1 MVDIPVLETG
11 AYGVWVRVPP
21 PVPQNKRIIKINGK
35 QDYHINA
42 IGGKIKMKYYSDK
55 TKQLYESVELLQKA
69 EVAYDKEQEAALAK
83 QRDRKNRAEEIKK
96 AREVLKDAQKNYQDL
111 LNKFVKDY
119 GSYHETYSKES
130 DSLEQILLN
139 LFF

>member
-1 MVDIPVLETG
+1 
-11 AYGVWVRVPP
+11 
-21 PVPQNKRIIKINGK
+21 
-35 QDYHINA
+35 
-42 IGGKIKMKYYSDK
+42 MKYYSDK
-55 TKQLYESVELLQKA
+55 TKQLYESVEQLQKA

-96 AREVLKDAQKNYQDL
+96 AREVLRDAQKNYQDL

>member
-1 MVDIPVLETG
+1 
-11 AYGVWVRVPP
+11 
-21 PVPQNKRIIKINGK
+21 
-35 QDYHINA
+35 
-42 IGGKIKMKYYSDK
+42 MKYYSDK

>member
-1 MVDIPVLETG
+1 
-11 AYGVWVRVPP
+11 
-21 PVPQNKRIIKINGK
+21 
-35 QDYHINA
+35 
-42 IGGKIKMKYYSDK
+42 MKYYSDK
-55 TKQLYESVELLQKA
+55 TKQLYESVEQLQKA

-96 AREVLKDAQKNYQDL
+96 AREVLRNAQKNYQDL
-111 LNKFVKDY
+111 VNKFVKDY

>member
-1 MVDIPVLETG
+1 
-11 AYGVWVRVPP
+11 
-21 PVPQNKRIIKINGK
+21 
-35 QDYHINA
+35 
-42 IGGKIKMKYYSDK
+42 MKYYSDK
-55 TKQLYESVELLQKA
+55 TKALYESVEQLQKA
-69 EVAYDKEQEAALAK
+69 EAAYDKEQEAALAK

-96 AREVLKDAQKNYQDL
+96 AREVLRDAQKNYQDL

>member
-1 MVDIPVLETG
+1 
-11 AYGVWVRVPP
+11 
-21 PVPQNKRIIKINGK
+21 
-35 QDYHINA
+35 
-42 IGGKIKMKYYSDK
+42 MKYYSDK
-55 TKQLYESVELLQKA
+55 TKQLYESVEQLQKA

-96 AREVLKDAQKNYQDL
+96 AREVLRNAQKNYQDL

>member
-1 MVDIPVLETG
+1 
-11 AYGVWVRVPP
+11 
-21 PVPQNKRIIKINGK
+21 
-35 QDYHINA
+35 
-42 IGGKIKMKYYSDK
+42 MKYYSDK
-55 TKQLYESVELLQKA
+55 TKQLYESVEQLQKA

-96 AREVLKDAQKNYQDL
+96 AREVLRNAQKNYQDL
-111 LNKFVKDY
+111 VNKFVKDY

-130 DSLEQILLN
+130 DSLEQILYN

>member
-1 MVDIPVLETG
+1 
-11 AYGVWVRVPP
+11 
-21 PVPQNKRIIKINGK
+21 
-35 QDYHINA
+35 
-42 IGGKIKMKYYSDK
+42 MKYYSDK

-69 EVAYDKEQEAALAK
+69 EAAYDKEQEAALAK
-83 QRDRKNRAEEIKK
+83 QRDRKRRAEEIQK

-119 GSYHETYSKES
+119 GSYHETYKES